1 MPDLIG
7 SKMVA
12 NSVLF
17 SLAPEEMLV
26 ISTAGRVAE
35 WFKAAV
41 LKTARAREGPRG
53 FESLPFRQFVS
64 NTRRMSGALI
74 GLCSR

>member
-1 MPDLIG
+1 
-7 SKMVA
+7 
-12 NSVLF
+12 
-17 SLAPEEMLV
+17 V

-53 FESLPFRQFVS
+53 FESLPFRQCIEIPGE
-64 NTRRMSGALI
+64 TLQ
-74 GLCSR
+74 SRLQAQVRVHSQK